1 MALTRP
7 IRPLIFDS
15 LEVGW
20 PQIFAQWGDEDLNG
34 ELAYPSPLRLSTFAT
49 PAALAGTPVDAV
61 SANEAGLVFPHFG
74 AWYLRCRYGAFKFLL
89 LDPAASRDNHVM
101 SIVTFA
107 AENCV
112 HSMADAWLLVKSAKS
127 QQPFQFTPMA
137 AKLFFSDQPLHLMCG
152 HIEVV
157 VSYLLHTRGF
167 LSRRVSA
174 VRANKQSGH
183 IINDVF
189 LPDQNKWA
197 MVDPDFGF
205 TISSGGQVLSS
216 HELRDHVAQAR
227 DDLAIGILADKGW
240 LKPINSGYLGAIGQM
255 TWTPEHSQP
264 APTVSQQYYRK
275 VVEEVFVNVTHY
287 EYTFKTDATGTYK
300 LIKAA

>member
-7 IRPLIFDS
+7 IQPLIFDS
-15 LEVGW
+15 LEVSW
-20 PQIFAQWGDEDLNG
+20 LQIYARWGDEDLDLNPP
-34 ELAYPSPLRLSTFAT
+34 YPSPLQLCTFSTPGT
-49 PAALAGTPVDAV
+49 LAGTPVDSVNA
-61 SANEAGLVFPHFG
+61 SEAGLVFPHFG

-89 LDPAASRDNHVM
+89 LDPSAARDSHVM
-101 SIVTFA
+101 SIVAFT

-112 HSMADAWLLVKSAKS
+112 HSMADAWLMVKRVKAP
-127 QQPFQFTPMA
+127 QPFQFSKIV

-157 VSYLLHTRGF
+157 LSYLLHVRGF
-167 LSRRVSA
+167 SSRRVSA

-205 TISSGGQVLSS
+205 TISLNGEHLSAI
-216 HELRDHVAQAR
+216 ELRDHLAQSR
-227 DDLAIGILADKGW
+227 DDLVVGVIANKGW
-240 LKPINSGYLGAIGQM
+240 LKPVNSGYHSAIGQM
-255 TWTPEHSQP
+255 TWTPSHSQP
-264 APTVSQQYYRK
+264 APTVPEAYYRN
-275 VVEEVFVNVTHY
+275 VVSEVFVNVTHY
-287 EYTFKTDATGTYK
+287 EYTFMPDATGSYK
-300 LIKAA
+300 LIKDA